1 MNNDPWDWAKQN
13 QQQVVSQPQVS
24 NVIAPLG
31 GGSQESMPSAPGKQS
46 DPLEGALTSAAIGKT
61 VGGAETALTAGKAA
75 YTAASAAPLAGATQA
90 ATGLLGS
97 ALPVGAGAGGAA
109 AATAGGL
116 GASLGAGLT
125 AGLAA
130 AAPIALP
137 ALGMYA
143 AYKAVKGG
151 K

>member
-1 MNNDPWDWAKQN
+1 MNNDPWDWAKQS
-13 QQQVVSQPQVS
+13 QQQVVNQPQVS

-31 GGSQESMPSAPGKQS
+31 GGSQESMPSAPAKQS

-61 VGGAETALTAGKAA
+61 IGGAETALTAGKAA
-75 YTAASAAPLAGATQA
+75 YTAANAAPLAGATQA
-90 ATGLLGS
+90 ATGFLGS
-97 ALPVGAGAGGAA
+97 ALPAGAGGAA
-109 AATAGGL
+109 TATAGGL
-116 GASLGAGLT
+116 GASLGAGLS
-125 AGLAA
+125 AGLTA

>member
-1 MNNDPWDWAKQN
+1 MINDPWDWTKQN

-31 GGSQESMPSAPGKQS
+31 GGSQEPTPAAPGKQS
-46 DPLEGALTSAAIGKT
+46 DPLEGALTSAAISKT

-109 AATAGGL
+109 ATAGGL